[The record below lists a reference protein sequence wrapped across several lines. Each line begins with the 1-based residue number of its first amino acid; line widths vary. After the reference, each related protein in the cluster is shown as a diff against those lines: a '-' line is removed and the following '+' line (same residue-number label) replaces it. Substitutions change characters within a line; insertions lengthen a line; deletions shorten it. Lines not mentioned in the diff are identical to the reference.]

1 MNNRHVY
8 ILAAAL
14 ALAGATIMFCRVALT
29 GLPLV
34 PGEQANAWVFERQIE
49 FEGEDGPVRVRAMV
63 PGSSNDKAI
72 AGEEIVA
79 HRFGVQRSRENGNRI
94 ATLSTRRVDGPQAIF
109 LKAIVHEI
117 KTANKEPDPT
127 PEFVRPL
134 LQGKELVAAKNL
146 LDIAEERSAD
156 DATLV
161 SALIGVMNVTALADS
176 LTAITNGKSSEAGN
190 SDALAA
196 VLSLRGIAA
205 RRVNGISLTGDF
217 TLPGLRHWVEVYLDN
232 RWSPYSLATGS
243 PGVPDSFLPVWRG
256 SEPMVTLTGG
266 TNLKTSM
273 SLRRVPQRVLDQVL
287 SSKNPMQENLVKYSL
302 YALPAQS
309 QQVFQ
314 VLMVIPFGIIML
326 VIVRNVIGIKT
337 LGTFMPV
344 LIALALHS
352 TYLTWGVMVFIGIV
366 AAGLL
371 FRLYLEHLKLLLVPR
386 LAAVLIFVIL
396 VIAMLSMITNAMGI
410 AQGLSI
416 SLFPIVIMTMTIE
429 RLSVLWDERGAT
441 EALKQAASTLVFA
454 VLICVAIAFPI
465 VKYLYFTFPEL
476 LLIMM
481 SIALLLGRYTGYRL
495 LELTRF
501 RAFGER
507 D

>member
-1 MNNRHVY
+1 VNNRHVY
-8 ILAAAL
+8 ILAAIL
-14 ALAGATIMFCRVALT
+14 AIAGATIMFCRVALT

-34 PGEQANAWVFERQIE
+34 PGEQANAWVLERQIE
-49 FEGEDGPVRVRAMV
+49 FDGEDGPVRIRAMI

-79 HRFGVQRSRENGNRI
+79 HRFGAQRTRENENRI
-94 ATLSTRRVDGPQAIF
+94 VTLATRRIEGPQAVF
-109 LKAIVHEI
+109 LKAIIHQV
-117 KTANKEPDPT
+117 KTANDEPDPA
-127 PEFVRPL
+127 PEFVRPML
-134 LQGKELVAAKNL
+134 DGKELVAARNL
-146 LDIAEERSAD
+146 LEIAEQRSAD

-161 SALIGVMNVTALADS
+161 SALIGTMKVNALADS
-176 LTAITNGKSSEAGN
+176 LTAITNGKSSEAGLA
-190 SDALAA
+190 DAVAA

-205 RRVNGISLTGDF
+205 RRVNGVSLTGEF
-217 TLPGLRHWVEVYLDN
+217 TAPNLRHWVEVYLSD
-232 RWSPYSLATGS
+232 RWTPYSVNTGAAT
-243 PGVPDSFLPVWRG
+243 VPESFLPIWRG

-266 TNLKTSM
+266 MNLKTSM
-273 SLRRVPQRVLDQVL
+273 TLRRVPQRVLDQVL
-287 SSKNPMQENLVKYSL
+287 TSKNPMQENLVKYSL
-302 YALPAQS
+302 YSLPAQS

-314 VLMVIPFGIIML
+314 VLMVIPFGIILL

-352 TYLTWGVMVFIGIV
+352 TYLIWGVVVFIGIV

-396 VIAMLSMITNAMGI
+396 IIALLSMITNAMGI

-429 RLSVLWDERGAT
+429 RLSVLWDERGAL
-441 EALKQAASTLVFA
+441 EAMKQTVATLVFA
-454 VLICVAIAFPI
+454 VLVCIAIAFPI

-481 SIALLLGRYTGYRL
+481 AIALLLGRYTGYRL
-495 LELTRF
+495 LELARF
-501 RAFGER
+501 RAFNER